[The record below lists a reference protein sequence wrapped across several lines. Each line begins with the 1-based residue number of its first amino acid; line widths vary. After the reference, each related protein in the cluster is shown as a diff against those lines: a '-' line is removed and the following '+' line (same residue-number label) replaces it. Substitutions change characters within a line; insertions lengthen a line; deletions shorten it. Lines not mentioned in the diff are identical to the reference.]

1 MSLRFLTTSA
11 ICLLIAGPA
20 FADCSQEVESLKGAV
35 TEAETGAS
43 STESGLPATKHQEQ
57 VLKGNQQ
64 GDKIA
69 AAGET
74 GVPASPH
81 QEQVLAEKAA
91 GGDAAAEQQAA
102 SLVAQASDM
111 AKAGDETG
119 CMQKVAEAKG
129 LLGLD

>member
-1 MSLRFLTTSA
+1 M
-11 ICLLIAGPA
+11 
-20 FADCSQEVESLKGAV
+20 
-35 TEAETGAS
+35 
-43 STESGLPATKHQEQ
+43 
-57 VLKGNQQ
+57 LKGNQQ
-64 GDKIA
+64 GDKSA

-74 GVPASPH
+74 GVPASPQ
-81 QEQVLAEKAA
+81 QEQVLAETRA

-102 SLVAQASDM
+102 GLVAQASDM